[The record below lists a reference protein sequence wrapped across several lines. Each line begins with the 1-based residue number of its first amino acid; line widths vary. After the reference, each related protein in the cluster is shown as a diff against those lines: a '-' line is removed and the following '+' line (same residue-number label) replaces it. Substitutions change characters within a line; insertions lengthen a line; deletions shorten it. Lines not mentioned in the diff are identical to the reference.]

1 VTTDKLQ
8 QTVTDDRFDG
18 NVFANLMVNTNLKNL
33 DRVRILALYVICCC
47 FHKFEL
53 F

>member
-8 QTVTDDRFDG
+8 QTVTDDRSYG
-18 NVFANLMVNTNLKNL
+18 NVFVNLMVNNNFKNL
-33 DRVRILALYVICCC
+33 DRVRILVLYVICCC
-47 FHKFEL
+47 CLEFKL